1 MSYSVVVMN
10 SRYVR
15 CQATLRCVRLV
26 YRFATV
32 AALFAMLCLATLAN
46 AQEAPSAPS
55 GAAPAQAASNESSTA
70 TPSAESSNVM
80 KDFIALEQSNR
91 EKGELSTKEKH
102 TIMFIMGVALL
113 ILLLAT
119 AYFGIAMAVMGKPLF
134 IPHMLCAGLSV
145 TLAIAHSVV
154 AVVWFYP
161 F

>member
-1 MSYSVVVMN
+1 MVACYIHSLFPAAPWRM
-10 SRYVR
+10 
-15 CQATLRCVRLV
+15 RLA
-26 YRFATV
+26 RG
-32 AALFAMLCLATLAN
+32 FAMAAVMLSALYWGPLAN
-46 AQEAPSAPS
+46 AQEAP
-55 GAAPAQAASNESSTA
+55 E
-70 TPSAESSNVM
+70 TPSAAAPRDGSSDVM
-80 KDFIALEQSNR
+80 KDFVALEQANR
-91 EKGELSTKEKH
+91 EKSELSTKEKH

-145 TLAIAHSVV
+145 TLAIVHSVV

>member
-1 MSYSVVVMN
+1 MTRYIRRLLSGAPWVM
-10 SRYVR
+10 RPFPGR
-15 CQATLRCVRLV
+15 AL
-26 YRFATV
+26 ATV
-32 AALFAMLCLATLAN
+32 LLSIFFWGPLAS
-46 AQEAPSAPS
+46 AQD
-55 GAAPAQAASNESSTA
+55 APATPPAAATARVESSD
-70 TPSAESSNVM
+70 VM
-80 KDFIALEQSNR
+80 KDFIALEESNR
-91 EKGELSTKEKH
+91 KKGELSTKEKH

-119 AYFGIAMAVMGKPLF
+119 AYFGIAMAIMGKPLF